1 MRNKK
6 LKSASRIVYVYT
18 TFSGGISF
26 GSERPLES
34 FVVRERVRRVHAYSR
49 QQKFTRSMRYR
60 GGSRKGVGG
69 LWPSF
74 VRSIIFRRNSVTRLC
89 IGVVVAAPTGEP
101 ARAHTQTRKSKS
113 ERLIASGTGIRRI
126 GQRRVAARGRTKMPE
141 AI

>member
-26 GSERPLES
+26 GSERPLEN

-49 QQKFTRSMRYR
+49 QQKCTRSMRYR

-69 LWPSF
+69 L
-74 VRSIIFRRNSVTRLC
+74 
-89 IGVVVAAPTGEP
+89 
-101 ARAHTQTRKSKS
+101 
-113 ERLIASGTGIRRI
+113 
-126 GQRRVAARGRTKMPE
+126 
-141 AI
+141 